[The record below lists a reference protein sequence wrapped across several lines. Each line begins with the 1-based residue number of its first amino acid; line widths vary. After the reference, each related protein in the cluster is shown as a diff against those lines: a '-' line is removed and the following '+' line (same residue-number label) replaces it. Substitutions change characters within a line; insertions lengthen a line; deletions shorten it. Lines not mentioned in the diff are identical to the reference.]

1 MEGLPPWLLLVK
13 GRRMG
18 VIVELGAL
26 GFSRSNKSPLTLGGG
41 GGREGISCVLPPPS
55 LPRPAGTR
63 VVDQSRPLWE
73 IPLGPAVSPSIAKSS
88 GDVVLASDGRLSLWL
103 VWRGL
108 WCLSSRKNVSLLLG
122 LKSVNFSF

>member
-1 MEGLPPWLLLVK
+1 MPWVSLGQINPHLPLEEEVGERASPV
-13 GRRMG
+13 
-18 VIVELGAL
+18 
-26 GFSRSNKSPLTLGGG
+26 FSLHP
-41 GGREGISCVLPPPS
+41 
-55 LPRPAGTR
+55 PRPAPRAQGTVFR

-108 WCLSSRKNVSLLLG
+108 WCLSSGKNVSLLLG

>member
-55 LPRPAGTR
+55 PPRPAPPRGHK
-63 VVDQSRPLWE
+63 
-73 IPLGPAVSPSIAKSS
+73 A
-88 GDVVLASDGRLSLWL
+88 LSL
-103 VWRGL
+103 GL
-108 WCLSSRKNVSLLLG
+108 WIRAGLCGKFRLALQCLPALLRAAVMLC
-122 LKSVNFSF
+122 

>member
-1 MEGLPPWLLLVK
+1 MPWVSLGQINPHLPLEEEVGERASPV
-13 GRRMG
+13 
-18 VIVELGAL
+18 
-26 GFSRSNKSPLTLGGG
+26 FSLH
-41 GGREGISCVLPPPS
+41 PPRPAP
-55 LPRPAGTR
+55 PRPAGTR

-108 WCLSSRKNVSLLLG
+108 WCLSSGKNVSLLLG